1 MGGQSTTASH
11 RFLDSFCSDPPGAP
25 ARGLPLRPESYKTPT
40 EGLLPRRTP
49 TSPGLVSPSRQ
60 GRGPTGACC
69 SASGF
74 HPRLHFQGPTTARG
88 TPQEPRRST
97 LPRPYRLASSFQGHG
112 VLNRKEN
119 SSPGRRQRLQGNSR
133 YRDRCT
139 LARRL
144 GDVLSGTRF
153 RNKYL
158 IPFRLLSATTVRQT
172 PDTLPRPPDL
182 GAWGTGT
189 ETAVGLPRQLGR
201 AHLYGPLSSRPGGR
215 GVAPARGPILGRGP
229 PWTLG
234 AAGPTLLQAVAG
246 AGLDTLPALRRLSA
260 EA

>member
-1 MGGQSTTASH
+1 MLGTEGQSLDVGELTTP
-11 RFLDSFCSDPPGAP
+11 SDFNFP
-25 ARGLPLRPESYKTPT
+25 RLGLPVK
-40 EGLLPRRTP
+40 
-49 TSPGLVSPSRQ
+49 
-60 GRGPTGACC
+60 GPAGACC
-69 SASGF
+69 IASGF
-74 HPRLHFQGPTTARG
+74 RPRLHFQGPTTARG

-158 IPFRLLSATTVRQT
+158 IPFRLQSSTAVRQT
-172 PDTLPRPPDL
+172 PDTLPRPWT
-182 GAWGTGT
+182 WGMGDGDRDGRRPPL
-189 ETAVGLPRQLGR
+189 ALGR
-201 AHLYGPLSSRPGGR
+201 AAEVATSLGPGLAGHRSGSPRRRPGER
-215 GVAPARGPILGRGP
+215 THLGEGP
-229 PWTLG
+229 PGRTCGVPHLNSGHRPGDWT
-234 AAGPTLLQAVAG
+234 
-246 AGLDTLPALRRLSA
+246 
-260 EA
+260 